1 MSAQPVSF
9 FGEMLRRYRAAANL
23 SQEELAER
31 AGLSARAI
39 SDLERGVKRS
49 PRKDTVELLANALAL
64 SPRKRA
70 LFISTARPGLA
81 LATPQPIRSVT
92 GDLTTPLT
100 SLVGRER
107 ELLAVVRLLAL
118 ADTRLITF
126 TGPGGVGKTRLVL
139 HLAEELRDDFEDG
152 IYLVSLA
159 PVHDAGQGMAAAARA
174 LGLRENPGE
183 LSLRQVSEYLRER
196 QAMLILDNM
205 EHLLAMT
212 PDVSALLS
220 ACPRLKVMITS
231 RQPLRIRGEQEFPVA
246 PLEVEAAMRLFL
258 DRVRAVHPTLAI
270 TSMESEIALNICVR
284 LDCLPLALELAA
296 VRARTLSLP
305 ALLQRLDSALTLLT
319 IGWRDLPERQQTL
332 RGTIAWSVDAL
343 CDDERRVFRWLGVF
357 SGGCSLQ
364 AAHAVCAQ
372 ADEDADALFDTLT
385 GLAEKSLLQL
395 DPSEDDTPRF
405 LMLETIREYAVELLR
420 QSGEEQHARTQHAA
434 YYAGLAEQ
442 AHPEQAQSIQR
453 DLDNLRTALAWAIQ
467 TRQTS
472 LGLRIGASLARVWY
486 MQGYANEGEEW
497 LRALLD
503 LDTAAEEHAAPQLRL
518 EALYAASR
526 FAMDRRDFARAR
538 ALADESLA
546 LARQSESF
554 SGMANALA
562 TLGHIAEA
570 EARYDD
576 ARVHFEESLALSRQ
590 ANDID
595 ARGRAVS
602 SLGNLARM
610 RGDYEQAI
618 SYLKESLRIAR
629 ALNLTWG
636 IFNALTSLGHVACE
650 QGAYDRATAYYRESL
665 EQSDD
670 FSNEANMAWL
680 LEGVAVVVA
689 VRGDYAR
696 ASHLCATIARLRHED
711 GIITGEPTWP
721 LYARAVAA
729 CRVALGEVAWQR
741 AITTDIAASPIATS
755 ADALDL
761 LR

>member
-23 SQEELAER
+23 SQEVLAER
-31 AGLSARAI
+31 AGLSVRAI

-64 SPRKRA
+64 SPQKRA
-70 LFISTARPGLA
+70 LFTATARPGLT
-81 LATPQPIRSVT
+81 LAAPQPVRSVT
-92 GDLTTPLT
+92 GDLATPLT
-100 SLVGRER
+100 PLVGRER
-107 ELLAVVRLLAL
+107 ELLAVVRSLARP
-118 ADTRLITF
+118 DVRLITF

-139 HLAEELRDDFEDG
+139 HSAEELRDGFDDG
-152 IYLVSLA
+152 VYLVSLA
-159 PVHDAGQGMAAAARA
+159 PVRDASQGMAAVARA
-174 LGLRENPGE
+174 LGLREEPGE
-183 LSLRQVSEYLRER
+183 LALRQVSEYLRER

-205 EHLLAMT
+205 EHLVGMT
-212 PDVSALLS
+212 PDVSALLMS
-220 ACPRLKVMITS
+220 CPRLKVMITS

-246 PLEVEAAMRLFL
+246 PLEVEAAVRLFL
-258 DRVRAVHPTLAI
+258 DRVRAVQSALAI
-270 TSMESEIALNICVR
+270 TSTESEIARKICVR

-319 IGWRDLPERQQTL
+319 VGWRDLPERQQTL
-332 RGTIAWSVDAL
+332 RGAIAWSVDAL
-343 CDDERRVFRWLGVF
+343 SEDEGRVFRWLGVF

-372 ADEDADALFDTLT
+372 ADEDTGTLFDMLT

-395 DPSEDDTPRF
+395 DPSADDTPRF
-405 LMLETIREYAVELLR
+405 LMLETIREYAIELLR
-420 QSGEEQHARTQHAA
+420 QSGDEQSARARHAA

-442 AHPEQAQSIQR
+442 AHPEQVQSIHR
-453 DLDNLRTALAWAIQ
+453 DMDNLRAALAWAIQ
-467 TRQTS
+467 KRQST

-497 LRALLD
+497 LRTLLD
-503 LDTAAEEHAAPQLRL
+503 LDAVTEERAAPQLRL
-518 EALYAASR
+518 EALYAAGR

-546 LARQSESF
+546 LARQSESLL
-554 SGMANALA
+554 GIANALA
-562 TLGHIAEA
+562 TLGHVAEA

-576 ARVHFEESLALSRQ
+576 ALVHFEESLALSRQ
-590 ANDID
+590 ANDFD
-595 ARGRAVS
+595 ATGRVVS

-618 SYLKESLRIAR
+618 SYLEESLRIACE
-629 ALNLTWG
+629 LNLTWG

-650 QGAYDRATAYYRESL
+650 QGAYDRAAAYYRESL
-665 EQSDD
+665 ELSDD
-670 FSNEANMAWL
+670 FSNEATLAWL
-680 LEGVAVVVA
+680 LEGVVVVVA
-689 VRGDYAR
+689 ARGDYEQA
-696 ASHLCATIARLRHED
+696 AHLGAAIAHLRHED
-711 GIITGEPTWP
+711 EITTGEHIWAP
-721 LYARAVAA
+721 YARAVAA
-729 CRVALGEVAWQR
+729 CRDTLGDAAWQR
-741 AITTDIAASPIATS
+741 ATTADIAASPSAAATY
-755 ADALDL
+755 ALDL

>member
-9 FGEMLRRYRAAANL
+9 FGEMLRRYRAAASL

-31 AGLSARAI
+31 AGLSVRAI

-64 SPRKRA
+64 SPQKRA
-70 LFISTARPGLA
+70 LFTATARPGLT
-81 LATPQPIRSVT
+81 LAAPRPLRSVA

-100 SLVGRER
+100 PLIGRER
-107 ELLAVVRLLAL
+107 ELLAVVRSLAR
-118 ADTRLITF
+118 ADIRLITF

-139 HLAEELRDDFEDG
+139 HLAEELRDDFDDG
-152 IYLVSLA
+152 VYLVSLA
-159 PVHDAGQGMAAAARA
+159 PVRDASQGMAAVARA
-174 LGLRENPGE
+174 LGLREEPGE
-183 LSLRQVSEYLRER
+183 LALRQVSEYLRER

-205 EHLLAMT
+205 EHLMAMT

-246 PLEVEAAMRLFL
+246 PLEIEAAMRLFL
-258 DRVRAVHPTLAI
+258 DRVRAVQPTLAI
-270 TSMESEIALNICVR
+270 TSTENEIARGICVR

-296 VRARTLSLP
+296 VRVRTLSLP
-305 ALLQRLDSALTLLT
+305 ALFQRLDSALTLLT
-319 IGWRDLPERQQTL
+319 VGWRDLPERQQTL
-332 RGTIAWSVDAL
+332 RGAIAWSVDAL
-343 CDDERRVFRWLGVF
+343 GEDERRLFRRLGVF

-364 AAHAVCAQ
+364 ATHAVCAQ
-372 ADEDADALFDTLT
+372 VDENGGMLFDTLT

-405 LMLETIREYAVELLR
+405 LMLETIREYAAELLR
-420 QSGEEQHARTQHAA
+420 QSGEEQSARDRHAA
-434 YYAGLAEQ
+434 YYAGFAEK
-442 AHPEQAQSIQR
+442 AHPEQVQSIQR
-453 DLDNLRTALAWAIQ
+453 DLDNLRAALAWTIQ
-467 TRQTS
+467 MRQST

-486 MQGYANEGEEW
+486 MQGFANEGEEW
-497 LRALLD
+497 LRALLN
-503 LDTAAEEHAAPQLRL
+503 LDDASEERAAPQLRL
-518 EALYAASR
+518 EALYAAGR

-538 ALADESLA
+538 ALANESLA
-546 LARQSESF
+546 LARLTENL

-562 TLGHIAEA
+562 TLGHVAEA

-576 ARVHFEESLALSRQ
+576 ALAHFEESLALSRQ

-595 ARGRAVS
+595 ASGRAVS

-618 SYLKESLRIAR
+618 SYLEESLRIAR
-629 ALNLTWG
+629 AMNLTWG
-636 IFNALTSLGHVACE
+636 VFNALTSLGHVACE
-650 QGAYDRATAYYRESL
+650 QEAYERAASYYRESL
-665 EQSDD
+665 ELSDE
-670 FSNEANMAWL
+670 FANEANIAWL

-689 VRGDYAR
+689 ARGDYKQAGR
-696 ASHLCATIARLRHED
+696 LCAAIAHLRHED
-711 GIITGEPTWP
+711 SVTAGEQSWKP
-721 LYARAVAA
+721 YARAAAA
-729 CRVALGEVAWQR
+729 CHSALGEAAWQR
-741 AITTDIAASPIATS
+741 ATTTDIAVSPS
-755 ADALDL
+755 AAAAYALDL